1 MRGMKGVI
9 GQIINFYCLH
19 FFKLLICTEISYV
32 TNIIPNTFARY
43 FFFIL
48 AKTYWFLSS
57 ISSNYIFF
65 HKIYPLGIS
74 RRLFSK
80 TVGKFGKKYS
90 TIVWYICICHLETQT
105 DNLNW
110 LLSFCASMHYYNFLF
125 LRITLVLK

>member
-1 MRGMKGVI
+1 MY
-9 GQIINFYCLH
+9 QHWNTHSSLTS
-19 FFKLLICTEISYV
+19 FFKLLICTEISHV

-43 FFFIL
+43 CFFFLFWQKLIDSCHLSL
-48 AKTYWFLSS
+48 AITY
-57 ISSNYIFF
+57 FF

-110 LLSFCASMHYYNFLF
+110 LLSFYASMHYYNFLF
-125 LRITLVLK
+125 LRIALVLK